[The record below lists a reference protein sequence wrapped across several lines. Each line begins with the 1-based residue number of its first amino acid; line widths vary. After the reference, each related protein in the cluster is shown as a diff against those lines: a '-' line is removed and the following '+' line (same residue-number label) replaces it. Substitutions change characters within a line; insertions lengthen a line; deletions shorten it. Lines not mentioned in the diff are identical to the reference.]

1 MRCVG
6 LNVPAPDLGP
16 AHVHT
21 RPARPLSV
29 HLVPALVAP
38 QLLAGSIV
46 VMIDALRASVTI
58 SSALASGARAVF
70 PVLTVEDAIGFAD
83 RMQRSGKP
91 RGEIV
96 LGGERGGVLI
106 PGFDLDNSPLAYTPE
121 RVRDKAVI
129 FTTANGTSTLLHA
142 HGAARIL
149 IGALTNVSAVC
160 RRIEADTRDVHIVCS
175 GTRGEVSLDD
185 CLAAGA
191 MVERLLAA
199 GRELGSDDSGLVCLR
214 LWQDATRSGVL
225 EAMRASRGG
234 RNLGRLGFDADIRIC
249 STVDGLDVLP
259 EYDER
264 TGEITL
270 RRD

>member
-1 MRCVG
+1 M
-6 LNVPAPDLGP
+6 PAPDLGP
-16 AHVHT
+16 PISHA
-21 RPARPLSV
+21 PSARPLSV

-38 QLLAGSIV
+38 SLLVDSVV

-58 SSALASGARAVF
+58 ASALASGASAVH
-70 PVLTVEDAIGFAD
+70 PTLTVEDAISLSK
-83 RMQRSGKP
+83 RMQSEGLARD
-91 RGEIV
+91 RIV

-121 RVRDKAVI
+121 RVQARTVI

-160 RRIEADTRDVHIVCS
+160 RRIEADPREVHILCS
-175 GTRGEVSLDD
+175 GTRGEISLDD

-191 MVERLLAA
+191 MVERLVAA

-214 LWQDATRSGVL
+214 LWQEAKKAGVL
-225 EAMRASRGG
+225 EAMGASRGG
-234 RNLGRLGFDADIRIC
+234 RNLGRLGFDADIRFC
-249 STVDGLDVLP
+249 STVDVLDVLP
-259 EYDER
+259 EYDPR
-264 TGEITL
+264 TGRITL